1 MKLYNGDCLEI
12 MKNIP
17 DDSIDLILCDLPY
30 GTIKGLQPSKYKKK
44 FDYNTD
50 WDIRLDTESLFREY
64 ERILRP
70 KGTII
75 LFSQEPYT
83 NQLRAFECQYIKFSQ
98 SAIWKKDAFGNFLG
112 CKNSLVS
119 YYEDISI
126 FRANENS
133 IGSSELK
140 SYFKK
145 VKDYI
150 NLSLKQIEN
159 IVGHRKLSH
168 CFLVSDNNTQF
179 RLCVEEAYNDL
190 INIFHI
196 DQMDGFL
203 SYSTLKDMRP
213 KSLKPQTF
221 NLEENEN
228 FIGNIFEYNRET
240 KRYHPTQKP
249 VALLER
255 LIKIYS
261 NEGETVLDN
270 CMGSGSTGVAC
281 LNTSRKFIGI
291 EKDENYFQIAK
302 ERLEET
308 NSKLEQSNKEISEE
322 QSQIEAFF

>member
-1 MKLYNGDCLEI
+1 MYQLYQGDCLEI
-12 MKNIP
+12 MKNIS
-17 DDSIDLILCDLPY
+17 DKSIDMILCDLPY
-30 GTIKGLQPSKYKKK
+30 GTIKGITLKSYDRDK
-44 FDYNTD
+44 TS

-64 ERILRP
+64 EKILRP
-70 KGTII
+70 KGTIV

-83 NQLRAFECQYIKFSQ
+83 NQLRGFECQSIKFSQ
-98 SAIWKKDAFGNFLG
+98 SAIWKKHHFGNNLC
-112 CKNSLVS
+112 CKASLVS

-126 FRANENS
+126 FRSNENS
-133 IGSSELK
+133 IGTSELK

-150 NLSLKQIEN
+150 NYSYKQIEN
-159 IVGHRKLSH
+159 IVGHKKLFH

-213 KSLKPQTF
+213 KNLKPQTF

-228 FIGNIFEYNRET
+228 FIGNVFEYNRET

-255 LIKIYS
+255 LVKIYS
-261 NEGETVLDN
+261 NAGETVLDN

-281 LNTSRKFIGI
+281 LNTGRKFIGI
-291 EKDENYFQIAK
+291 EKDEKYFKIAEERIK
-302 ERLEET
+302 EA
-308 NSKLEQSNKEISEE
+308 SNNLNKFME
-322 QSQIEAFF
+322 